1 MRGRKPDKSSK
12 KENSPSTPLDEK
24 RRRLDE
30 EQARVCREVA
40 SKERLINEAPKL
52 KAEAEKRRREE
63 LVTRASRTEAR
74 LGTPGSLLDPRH
86 SFEAN
91 VGAMVRTRKLRRE
104 KTQGMWTFFALCL
117 VLAAVIYWI
126 YAVVIRGLNQ

>member
-12 KENSPSTPLDEK
+12 KQSPASTPLDEK
-24 RRRLDE
+24 RRRLEE
-30 EQARVCREVA
+30 EQARVRREVA
-40 SKERLINEAPKL
+40 NKERLIKEAPKL
-52 KAEAEKRRREE
+52 KEAAEKRRREE

-74 LGTPGSLLDPRH
+74 TPGSLLDPRH

-104 KTQGMWTFFALCL
+104 KTQGMWTFFMLCL
-117 VLAAVIYWI
+117 VLGGIVYWI